1 MNGEVDSTYVSWKT
15 IQMKWKSCRAIFGMA
30 EFSRL
35 LFVPRYFPEN
45 GRAAGCSGLML
56 TVRHTHIHTT
66 GNQLKFLTPS
76 NFRLQRLQHSLRP
89 TICLINQTVSTTKD
103 KGQKNNYEALQSPT
117 VIAMQ
122 FYWPPSAIFWA
133 NRNSDHSFL
142 LMVGQ
147 FIRETRLSRPE
158 FCLHI
163 DQF

>member
-1 MNGEVDSTYVSWKT
+1 MISSWKT
-15 IQMKWKSCRAIFGMA
+15 IQTKWKAYWAIFGMA

-35 LFVPRYFPEN
+35 LFVPRYFLEN
-45 GRAAGCSGLML
+45 SRAAGCSGLML

-89 TICLINQTVSTTKD
+89 TIYLINQTVSTTKD
-103 KGQKNNYEALQSPT
+103 KGQIWGFT
-117 VIAMQ
+117 VTTSNRYAILLTAIGH
-122 FYWPPSAIFWA
+122 FPSD
-133 NRNSDHSFL
+133 RNSDHSFL
-142 LMVGQ
+142 LTVGQ
-147 FIRETRLSRPE
+147 FICEIRLSRPE